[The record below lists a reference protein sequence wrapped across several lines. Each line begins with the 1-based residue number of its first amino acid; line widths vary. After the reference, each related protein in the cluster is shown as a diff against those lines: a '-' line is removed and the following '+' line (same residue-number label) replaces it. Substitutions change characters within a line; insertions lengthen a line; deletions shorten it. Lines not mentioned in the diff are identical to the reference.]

1 MQNNTGLGDED
12 LRRELALHT
21 DKYQINMMYAHWVN
35 GTHKRKAVF
44 EAYFRKLPFGNGFA
58 VFAGL
63 ERITQYIRDLR
74 FTEDDVRYLSE
85 QEENYAP
92 AFLEE
97 LLQFHFKG
105 NIHAMKEGALV
116 FPDEPLVRVEGT
128 IMEAQLVETA
138 ILNFMNYQTLIA
150 TKASRIKQVAPN
162 DILLEFGTRRAQE
175 ADAAVWGA
183 RAAYI
188 GGFHATSNML
198 AGRMFGIP
206 TKGTHA
212 HSWVQSFSSEQEAF
226 DAYAKVLPDGVTL
239 LVDTF
244 DTLRS
249 GVPHAINTAKKLEAA
264 GKKMNAIRLDSGDLA
279 YLSIQARKMLDE
291 AGLDYVKIVASNDL
305 DENTIMDLK
314 LQGAAIDTWGVGT
327 QLITAADQP
336 SLGGVYKLVEIE
348 SATGEMIPTIK
359 ISSNPEKVS
368 TPGKKDV
375 YRIVGTNGKAMADY
389 ISSPDEAAPRN
400 GARIKLFNPLH
411 PYLRKNVD
419 KYEAL
424 PMLEPIF
431 VNGFQVYSLPPLE
444 EIRRYHEQQLDL
456 FWPEYLRKLN
466 PEVYRVN
473 LSEQVWNRKQQLI
486 AEHMQLD
493 LE

>member
-1 MQNNTGLGDED
+1 

-35 GTHKRKAVF
+35 GSHKRKAVF

-63 ERITQYIRDLR
+63 ERIAQYISELR
-74 FTEDDVRYLSE
+74 FTEEDIRYLSE

-97 LLQFHFKG
+97 LLQFHFQG
-105 NIHAMKEGALV
+105 SIHSMKEGALV
-116 FPDEPLVRVEGT
+116 FPDEPLIRVEGT

-150 TKASRIKQVAPN
+150 TKASRIKQVAPD

-198 AGRMFGIP
+198 AGKMFGIP

-212 HSWVQSFSSEQEAF
+212 HSWVQSFASEQEAF

-249 GVPHAINTAKKLEAA
+249 GVPHAINTAKKLEAE
-264 GKKMNAIRLDSGDLA
+264 GKRMNAIRLDSGDLA
-279 YLSIQARKMLDE
+279 YLSRQARKMLDE
-291 AGLDYVKIVASNDL
+291 AGLQYVKIVASNDL
-305 DENTIMDLK
+305 DENTIMNLK
-314 LQGAAIDTWGVGT
+314 SQGAAIDTWGVGT
-327 QLITAADQP
+327 QLITASDQP
-336 SLGGVYKLVEIE
+336 SLGGVYKLVEME
-348 SATGEMIPTIK
+348 SPSGEMVPTIK

-368 TPGKKDV
+368 TPGKKEV
-375 YRIVGTNGKAMADY
+375 FRIVGTNGKALADY
-389 ISSPDEAAPRN
+389 ISFPEETAPRS
-400 GARIKLFNPLH
+400 GARLKLFNPLH
-411 PYLRKNVD
+411 PYMKKHVD
-419 KYEAL
+419 RYEAL
-424 PMLEPIF
+424 PMLEPIY
-431 VNGFQVYSLPPLE
+431 VNGFQVYKLPELD
-444 EIRRYHEQQLDL
+444 EIRRYHQEQLDL
-456 FWPEYLRKLN
+456 FWPEYLRILN

-473 LSEQVWNRKQQLI
+473 LSEQVWERKQQLI
-486 AEHMQLD
+486 AEHMQQD
-493 LE
+493 IE

>member
-1 MQNNTGLGDED
+1 M
-12 LRRELALHT
+12 RRELALHT

-35 GTHKRKAVF
+35 GSHKRKAVF

-63 ERITQYIRDLR
+63 ERIAQYISELR
-74 FTEDDVRYLSE
+74 FTEEDIRYLSE

-97 LLQFHFKG
+97 LLQFHFQG
-105 NIHAMKEGALV
+105 SIHSMKEGALV
-116 FPDEPLVRVEGT
+116 FPDEPLIRVEGT

-150 TKASRIKQVAPN
+150 TKASRIKQVAPD

-198 AGRMFGIP
+198 AGKMFGIP

-212 HSWVQSFSSEQEAF
+212 HSWVQSFPSEQEAF

-249 GVPHAINTAKKLEAA
+249 GVPHAINTAKKLEAE
-264 GKKMNAIRLDSGDLA
+264 GKRMNGIRLDSGDLA
-279 YLSIQARKMLDE
+279 YLSRQARKMLDE
-291 AGLDYVKIVASNDL
+291 AGLQYVKIVASNDL
-305 DENTIMDLK
+305 DENTIMNLK
-314 LQGAAIDTWGVGT
+314 SQGAAIDTWGVGT
-327 QLITAADQP
+327 QLITASDQP

-348 SATGEMIPTIK
+348 SPSGEMVPTIK

-368 TPGKKDV
+368 TPGKKEV
-375 YRIVGTNGKAMADY
+375 FRIVGTNGKALADY
-389 ISSPDEAAPRN
+389 ISFPEETGPRS
-400 GARIKLFNPLH
+400 GARLKLFNPLH
-411 PYLRKNVD
+411 PYMKKHVD
-419 KYEAL
+419 RYEAL
-424 PMLEPIF
+424 PMLEPIY
-431 VNGFQVYSLPPLE
+431 VNGFQVYKLPELD
-444 EIRRYHEQQLDL
+444 EIRRYHQEQLDL

-473 LSEQVWNRKQQLI
+473 LSEQVWDRKQQLI
-486 AEHMQLD
+486 AEHMQQD
-493 LE
+493 IE

>member
-1 MQNNTGLGDED
+1 
-12 LRRELALHT
+12 
-21 DKYQINMMYAHWVN
+21 MMYAHWVN

-44 EAYFRKLPFGNGFA
+44 EAYFRRLPFGNGFA

-63 ERITQYIRDLR
+63 ERIAQYIAELR
-74 FTEDDVRYLSE
+74 FTEEDIRYLSE
-85 QEENYAP
+85 QEEDYAP

-97 LLQFHFKG
+97 LLQFHFQG
-105 NIHAMKEGALV
+105 SLHSMKEGALV
-116 FPDEPLVRVEGT
+116 FPDEPLIRVEGT

-162 DILLEFGTRRAQE
+162 DTLLEFGTRRAQE

-183 RAAYI
+183 RAAYV

-198 AGRMFGIP
+198 AGKKFGIP

-212 HSWVQSFSSEQEAF
+212 HSWVQSFPSEQEAF
-226 DAYAKVLPDGVTL
+226 DAYARVMPDNVTL

-249 GVPHAINTAKKLEAA
+249 GVPNAINTAKKLEAQ
-264 GKKMNAIRLDSGDLA
+264 GKRMNGIRLDSGDLA
-279 YLSIQARKMLDE
+279 YLSRQARQMLDE
-291 AGLDYVKIVASNDL
+291 AGLQYVKIVASNDL

-314 LQGAAIDTWGVGT
+314 AQGAAIDTWGVGT

-348 SATGEMIPTIK
+348 APNGEMIPTIK

-368 TPGKKDV
+368 TPGKKEV
-375 YRIVGTNGKAMADY
+375 YRIIGQKGKALADY
-389 ISSPDEAAPRN
+389 ISFAGEEAPRN
-400 GARIKLFNPLH
+400 GVRLKLFNPLH
-411 PYLRKNVD
+411 PYMKKHVER
-419 KYEAL
+419 YEAL
-424 PMLEPIF
+424 RMLEPIV
-431 VNGFQVYSLPPLE
+431 VNGFQVYTLPDLA
-444 EIRRYHEQQLDL
+444 EIRRYHQEQLDL

-466 PEVYRVN
+466 PEVFRVN
-473 LSEQVWNRKQQLI
+473 LSEPLWTRKQQLI
-486 AEHMQLD
+486 AEHMITD
-493 LE
+493 ME